1 MDGKKI
7 CLLGFRC
14 VLFPTYS
21 AIHRSI
27 KMLNLW
33 GEKTLIWIWLIA
45 ISVLCI
51 CAPLSPFRSELYH
64 LQIKQKWTK
73 IQPNQT
79 KPNPIEIA
87 NQLTFNWNYTE
98 MCAHGRAIKWD
109 MSVQKQVI
117 SNDTPTILWGWIVR
131 LCVYVCVCASC
142 CVYNKCLG
150 PCAYAFMSM

>member
-1 MDGKKI
+1 MLFQLNEMDGKKI
-7 CLLGFRC
+7 CLLGFRR

-33 GEKTLIWIWLIA
+33 GKKTLIWIWLIA

-51 CAPLSPFRSELYH
+51 MYMCLSLVLNFIICRLSKNEPKS
-64 LQIKQKWTK
+64 
-73 IQPNQT
+73 NQT

-98 MCAHGRAIKWD
+98 ICAHGRAIKWD

-131 LCVYVCVCASC
+131 LCVC
-142 CVYNKCLG
+142 CV
-150 PCAYAFMSM
+150 